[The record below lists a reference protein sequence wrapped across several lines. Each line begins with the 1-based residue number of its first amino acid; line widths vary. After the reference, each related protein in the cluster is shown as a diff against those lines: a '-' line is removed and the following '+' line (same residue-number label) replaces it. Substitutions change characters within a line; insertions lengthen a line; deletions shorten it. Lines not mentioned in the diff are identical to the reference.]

1 MEKHIMY
8 DNCQGK
14 KTTYMC
20 HTQGPKNFLTEV
32 KSSLHLLYAVE
43 NVAVLKWQGGAE
55 MPHHP

>member
-1 MEKHIMY
+1 MY

-32 KSSLHLLYAVE
+32 KSSPHLLYAVE
-43 NVAVLKWQGGAE
+43 QNVAVLKWQGGAE